1 MQRDQALKILS
12 EHREVLHSRYEIATI
27 SVFGSVARD
36 EAGEG
41 SDVDILVSYEQS
53 PGLFEFLRLKEFL
66 ENILSSRVDLVT
78 KKALKDQLS
87 EQILKEAIRAA

>member
-1 MQRDQALKILS
+1 MQRDQALEILS
-12 EHREVLHSRYEIATI
+12 EHRETLHSRYGIATI

-53 PGLFEFLRLKEFL
+53 PGLFEFLRLKEYL

-87 EQILKEAIRAA
+87 EKILKEAIRAA